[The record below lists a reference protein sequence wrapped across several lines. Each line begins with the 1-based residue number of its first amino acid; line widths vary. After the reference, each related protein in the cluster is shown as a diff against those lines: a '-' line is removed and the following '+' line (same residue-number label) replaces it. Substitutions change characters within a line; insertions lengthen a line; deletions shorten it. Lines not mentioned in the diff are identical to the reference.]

1 MRICG
6 RLLRPSTLAERRL
19 LLGHF
24 GTSSLRVPRSHNI
37 FAVARRIER
46 YLKKNEDIVFLK
58 KLAGPR
64 RMPVPPIAPD
74 MDSPEPVTGDD
85 YAAAAE

>member
-6 RLLRPSTLAERRL
+6 RLLRPSTLGERRL

-24 GTSSLRVPRSHNI
+24 GASSLRVPRSQNI

-46 YLKKNEDIVFLK
+46 YLKKNEDIVFLTR
-58 KLAGPR
+58 LAAPR
-64 RMPVPPIAPD
+64 RRPVPPIAPD
-74 MDSPEPVTGDD
+74 MDSPEPVTGDE
-85 YAAAAE
+85 YGAAAE

>member
-24 GTSSLRVPRSHNI
+24 GVGFIRVPRQHNI
-37 FAVARRIER
+37 FAVARRIQR
-46 YLKKNEDIVFLK
+46 YLKNEDLAFLK
-58 KLAGPR
+58 KVAAKKPLP
-64 RMPVPPIAPD
+64 PVSPD
-74 MDSPEPVTGDD
+74 VDHPEPAPLDEHV
-85 YAAAAE
+85 AAAE

>member
-24 GTSSLRVPRSHNI
+24 GASSFRVPRSHNI

-46 YLKKNEDIVFLK
+46 FLKKNEDLIFLK
-58 KLAGPR
+58 SLSVAGR
-64 RMPVPPIAPD
+64 RPLPPLTPD
-74 MDSPEPVTGDD
+74 LDSPDFIPGAEH
-85 YAAAAE
+85 ASAAE

>member
-19 LLGHF
+19 LLGCF
-24 GTSSLRVPRSHNI
+24 GTTALRVPRRHNI

-46 YLKKNEDIVFLK
+46 YVNKNEDLAFLK
-58 KLAGPR
+58 AIFAAR
-64 RMPVPPIAPD
+64 ASATPPSASA
-74 MDSPEPVTGDD
+74 DSPESPSDD
-85 YAAAAE
+85 EHAAAAE

>member
-19 LLGHF
+19 LLGYF
-24 GTSSLRVPRSHNI
+24 GASAVRVPRSQNI

-46 YLKKNEDIVFLK
+46 YLEKNDDVVFFK
-58 KLAGPR
+58 KLAAPR
-64 RMPVPPIAPD
+64 RRPVPPIAPD
-74 MDSPEPVTGDD
+74 MDSPEPVIGDH
-85 YAAAAE
+85 AAAAE

>member
-19 LLGHF
+19 LLSHF
-24 GTSSLRVPRSHNI
+24 GTSAVRIPRSQNI

-46 YLKKNEDIVFLK
+46 YLKKNDDVVFFK
-58 KLAGPR
+58 KLAAPTR
-64 RMPVPPIAPD
+64 RPLPPIAPD
-74 MDSPEPVTGDD
+74 MDSPEPATGDD